1 MDKINNPFTPGAGFM
16 PPELA
21 GRQSAISMTR
31 RSLIRKGMIYAPQHG
46 TLTYTVPMFA
56 DYLRRVMPNLSL

>member
-1 MDKINNPFTPGAGFM
+1 
-16 PPELA
+16 
-21 GRQSAISMTR
+21 MTR